1 MHAPAD
7 GQDWLALTAE
17 PLPVGAC
24 YEWAVL
30 PSCGAV
36 VLFSGTARDHAEG
49 RTGVVELTY
58 EAYDEHVLPRFAAI
72 AAEIRRTWPAT
83 GRIAILHRTGPL
95 ALGESSVVVAVSA
108 PHRGEAFEAARFG
121 IDTLKATAP
130 IWKQERWAEGSDWA
144 LGAHQV
150 TDVTDAADA
159 AARRRLA
166 AEHTVESRG

>member
-1 MHAPAD
+1 MLPPAAGD
-7 GQDWLALTAE
+7 DWLALTTE
-17 PLPVGAC
+17 PLPVGAA
-24 YEWAVL
+24 YDWAVL

-58 EAYDEHVLPRFAAI
+58 EAYDDHVLPRFVAI

-83 GRIAILHRTGPL
+83 GRVAILHRTGAL
-95 ALGESSVVVAVSA
+95 ALGESSVVVTVSA

-130 IWKQERWAEGSDWA
+130 IWKRERWADGADWA
-144 LGAHQV
+144 LGTHEV
-150 TDVTDAADA
+150 TDVADIAAP
-159 AARRRLA
+159 R
-166 AEHTVESRG
+166 VSKG